1 MQILTLISD
10 LKLRDP
16 YVSLIKAGL
25 LTLPHK
31 IQLVDITHTVALGSV
46 TQTAFLLSG
55 SYEAFPKGTL
65 HLIYTNCLR
74 TPDTL
79 PVWVSHNGHYF
90 IGADT
95 GVFSLFLDTEN
106 CKSLI
111 YNELETDKSTLSS
124 KITQMVDWFLRGE
137 IEAHTQPHV
146 LKPAFYYKASFNNL
160 EKRIEGNI
168 LYVDSDGNA
177 ITNIPVSLFHE
188 AGNGRNFEAKIS
200 EHGILAT
207 HYSDQTITKNIEF
220 YLAPNPMGYIE
231 LKMPCGNIVPL
242 TGIRLE
248 DKIVIEFSEENTQK

>member
-1 MQILTLISD
+1 MQIVTLISD

-25 LTLPHK
+25 LTLPHN
-31 IQLVDITHTVALGSV
+31 IQLVDITHTVALGST

-55 SYEAFPKGTL
+55 SYGAFPKGTL

-74 TPDTL
+74 LPDAL
-79 PVWVSHNGHYF
+79 PVLVSCNGHCF

-95 GVFSLFLDTEN
+95 GVFSLFLDAEQCN
-106 CKSLI
+106 SLI
-111 YNELETDKSTLSS
+111 YNTQTTDASTLNT
-124 KITQMVDWFLRGE
+124 KIIQMVDWFLRSE
-137 IEAHTQPHV
+137 IEAHTQPHT

-188 AGNGRNFEAKIS
+188 AGKGRKFEAKIS
-200 EHGILAT
+200 EHGIST
-207 HYSDQTITKNIEF
+207 TQYSTQTTTRNIDC

-231 LKMPCGNIVPL
+231 LKMPYGNIVPL
-242 TGIRLE
+242 TGIQLE
-248 DKIVIEFSEENTQK
+248 DKIVIEFVEK

>member
-1 MQILTLISD
+1 MQIVTLISD

-25 LTLPHK
+25 LTLPHE
-31 IQLVDITHTVALGSV
+31 IQLVDITHTVALGST

-74 TPDTL
+74 TPDAL
-79 PVWVSHNGHYF
+79 PVCVLCNGHCF

-95 GVFSLFLDTEN
+95 GVFSLFLDTEQCN
-106 CKSLI
+106 SLI
-111 YNELETDKSTLSS
+111 YNTQTTDTTTLSG
-124 KITQMVDWFLRGE
+124 KIAQMVDWFLRGE
-137 IEAHTQPHV
+137 IEMHTQPHT
-146 LKPAFYYKASFNNL
+146 LETAISYKASFNNL
-160 EKRIEGNI
+160 EKRIEGSI

-188 AGNGRNFEAKIS
+188 VGKGRNFEAKIS
-200 EHGILAT
+200 EHGIEAIL
-207 HYSDQTITKNIEF
+207 YSAKTITQSIEF

-231 LKMPCGNIVPL
+231 LKMPKGNIVPL

-248 DKIVIEFSEENTQK
+248 DKIVIKFIEK